1 MSNRRELAVTLER
14 VKGFDNPRV
23 EFEQYQTPAELAATL
38 VHTAALQGD
47 ISGRRI
53 VDIGC
58 GTGMLALATALCG
71 AQPRAVVG
79 IDRDGDALESAR
91 ANERR
96 LTPSVSISW
105 IRGDATRSPL
115 CVSNASVATADATP
129 TTVMMNPPFG
139 AQKGNRHA
147 DRAFLDA
154 AATLADV
161 SYSIHNAGSAD
172 FVETFA
178 ADAGGRVTHG
188 FGAEFDL
195 PRAFE
200 FHSEDSKTIS
210 VEVFRIVWDG
220 G

>member
-161 SYSIHNAGSAD
+161 SYSIHNAGSAN

-178 ADAGGRVTHG
+178 ADAGGTVTHG
-188 FGAEFDL
+188 FEAECAL
-195 PRAFE
+195 PRAFK

-210 VEVFRIVWDG
+210 VEVFRVVWDG
-220 G
+220 R